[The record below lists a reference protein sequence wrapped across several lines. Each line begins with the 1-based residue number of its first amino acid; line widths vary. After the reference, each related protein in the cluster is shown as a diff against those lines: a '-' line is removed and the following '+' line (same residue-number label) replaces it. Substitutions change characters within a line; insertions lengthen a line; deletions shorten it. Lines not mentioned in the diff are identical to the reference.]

1 MQAGLDI
8 MCITI
13 IHPCDYRSPALRPF
27 RSAKSY
33 GFMVL
38 WLENEGRA
46 QWLFFRFLLTF
57 KLAYYLCYTRS
68 RIPKSFVLTNPESY
82 ARVLLIE

>member
-13 IHPCDYRSPALRPF
+13 IHPCDYCSPALRPF
-27 RSAKSY
+27 HSAKSY

-38 WLENEGRA
+38 WLENERRA
-46 QWLFFRFLLTF
+46 QWLFFRFLLRS
-57 KLAYYLCYTRS
+57 KLAYYLCYTKL
-68 RIPKSFVLTNPESY
+68 RIPECFVFINP
-82 ARVLLIE
+82 